1 MKVPA
6 SKTVKTFIRKKTS
19 MSMAKV
25 GSVLRISSIVI
36 NVIFIKSNV
45 SCNILECY
53 IAPKSS
59 LNISA
64 CNLSAF
70 MINKTDVN
78 QLTFFY

>member
-6 SKTVKTFIRKKTS
+6 TKTVKTFIHKKTS

-59 LNISA
+59 LNIFA

>member
-1 MKVPA
+1 
-6 SKTVKTFIRKKTS
+6 

-45 SCNILECY
+45 SCNILEFY
-53 IAPKSS
+53 FAPKSS

-78 QLTFFY
+78 QLTFFIRRNIFSKHVYYLI